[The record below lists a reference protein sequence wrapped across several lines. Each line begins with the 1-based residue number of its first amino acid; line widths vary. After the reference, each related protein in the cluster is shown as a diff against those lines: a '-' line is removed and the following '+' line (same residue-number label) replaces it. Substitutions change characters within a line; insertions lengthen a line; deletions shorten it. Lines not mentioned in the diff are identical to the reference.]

1 LEAKVVP
8 TRSRKYPLPETEK
21 PAHNPAWFNSPG
33 VTRMPSYWSN
43 KDERQYK
50 HVKNSELDEGRSEK
64 RAEQIAA
71 ATVNKQR
78 SNEGRTKS
86 SKGKRSGSK

>member
-1 LEAKVVP
+1 
-8 TRSRKYPLPETEK
+8 
-21 PAHNPAWFNSPG
+21 
-33 VTRMPSYWSN
+33 MPSYWSN

-50 HVKNSELDEGRSEK
+50 HVKKSEIDEGRSEK

-78 SNEGRTKS
+78 SSEGRTKS
-86 SKGKRSGSK
+86 SSKSGKSKRSGSDS

>member
-1 LEAKVVP
+1 
-8 TRSRKYPLPETEK
+8 
-21 PAHNPAWFNSPG
+21 
-33 VTRMPSYWSN
+33 MPSYWSN

-50 HVKNSELDEGRSEK
+50 HIKSSEKAEGRSEK

-78 SNEGRTKS
+78 AAEGRTKS
-86 SKGKRSGSK
+86 ASTKKKSTESD